1 MENWK
6 AQVENEATRAYEY
19 YGKAQSKLFKAIG
32 FLNDSKPRMKEAR
45 ESIASSS
52 AMLDKGQDIL
62 SHKVVE
68 VLKREIPR
76 GESQYKIELKKN
88 SSGFLMRLVIYHITS
103 TLYWKG

>member
-76 GESQYKIELKKN
+76 GESQYK
-88 SSGFLMRLVIYHITS
+88 
-103 TLYWKG
+103 